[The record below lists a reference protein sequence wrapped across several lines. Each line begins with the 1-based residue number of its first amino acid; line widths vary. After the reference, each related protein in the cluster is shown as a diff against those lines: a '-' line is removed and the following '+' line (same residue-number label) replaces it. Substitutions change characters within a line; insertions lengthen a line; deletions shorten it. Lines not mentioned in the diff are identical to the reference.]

1 MGWFSQGKEML
12 ALICSRNHIRE
23 FLPPFQWAPSPMFFP
38 ASTVNYSWT
47 VLGRSVTKAEKAK
60 KKVLD
65 SILYSIFHNT
75 LQNIIFHVDRIM
87 TARAFFWTRPCPL
100 SMCKTT
106 WVIKA
111 PHREQSTT
119 STVLTFKILHP
130 RVRPHRASS
139 HKGKACALARCLSF
153 PAGGG
158 LLSDLYLGLATHSRS
173 LHYELAHCP
182 LQVLWKAASRTRGN
196 LSS

>member
-12 ALICSRNHIRE
+12 ALIWSRNHIRE

-47 VLGRSVTKAEKAK
+47 VLGHSVTKAEKAK
-60 KKVLD
+60 KMCWIAS
-65 SILYSIFHNT
+65 SIVFF
-75 LQNIIFHVDRIM
+75 IIHHKILSSM
-87 TARAFFWTRPCPL
+87 WTKSWLLGHPCPL
-100 SMCKTT
+100 SICKTT
-106 WVIKA
+106 WGIKA

-130 RVRPHRASS
+130 RISPRRESS

-158 LLSDLYLGLATHSRS
+158 LLSDLCLGIATHSCS

-182 LQVLWKAASRTRGN
+182 LQVLWKAASRTRDN